1 MAPVLAW
8 GFSRLRAT
16 VRRPT
21 AGDALPAMGGAAAPS
36 AAERSGVPALNAA
49 LILGFAILAALSLPW
64 LRSSSAIYPPERW
77 PVVDPRLPTGA
88 ADFAARLPAT
98 RLYNTMD
105 WGGYLAWRLGPR
117 QRILVDGRFQL
128 YPPDLYRDYFLIASA
143 GPGWADR
150 LASYGVDALVVSRQ
164 AQRELLR
171 TVEADGSWVALYCDA
186 DAAVYVPRAQADG
199 RALPCGPSASA
210 AARS

>member
-1 MAPVLAW
+1 LPAEARRPPA
-8 GFSRLRAT
+8 GEALRAT
-16 VRRPT
+16 
-21 AGDALPAMGGAAAPS
+21 GGAAAE
-36 AAERSGVPALNAA
+36 AAAGRSGVPALNGA
-49 LILGFAILAALSLPW
+49 LILGFVILAALSLPW
-64 LRSSSAIYPPERW
+64 LRPSSAIYPPERW

-88 ADFAARLPAT
+88 ADFAATLPAT

-128 YPPDLYRDYFLIASA
+128 YPPDLYRDYFLIAAA

-150 LASYGVDALVVSRQ
+150 LASYGVDALVVSRE

-171 TVEADGSWVALYCDA
+171 AVEADGSWVALYCDA
-186 DAAVYVPRAQADG
+186 DAAVYVPRAQTDG
-199 RALPCGPSASA
+199 RAVPCGPTATA